1 MREPTDTRSPSRRPR
16 VVSVPIPFLPSCLE
30 SEKLILGA
38 LLIEPTVGNS
48 VFGSL
53 AAADFFSTTNTKIF
67 EALEEISREK
77 KNFDLHEVLD
87 RVHEN
92 GGELD
97 FHQLEVML
105 DGVVVSNVDYH
116 VQKVRD
122 AARRREILIA
132 GRDGDGTG
140 LGTRGLDRTERFA
153 LSARGGS
160 D

>member
-1 MREPTDTRSPSRRPR
+1 
-16 VVSVPIPFLPSCLE
+16 
-30 SEKLILGA
+30 
-38 LLIEPTVGNS
+38 LIESTVGAS

-122 AARRREILIA
+122 AARRREIL
-132 GRDGDGTG
+132 TPVE
-140 LGTRGLDRTERFA
+140 TRSRRRRNKFRNPRPRSHRTPRTHCSRW
-153 LSARGGS
+153 L
-160 D
+160 